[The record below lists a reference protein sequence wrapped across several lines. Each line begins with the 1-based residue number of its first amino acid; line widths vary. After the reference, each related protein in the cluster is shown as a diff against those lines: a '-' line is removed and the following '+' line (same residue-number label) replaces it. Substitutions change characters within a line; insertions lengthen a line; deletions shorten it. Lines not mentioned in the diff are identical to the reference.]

1 MYNANVFY
9 VYSQS
14 TRFFLTPH
22 DVAGDKLAVIVCV
35 LVWVLVFNSCIATD
49 DQQKVQEEEANK
61 LDGQDKLGRLGQATQ
76 ARASWAG

>member
-1 MYNANVFY
+1 MQTFFY

-35 LVWVLVFNSCIATD
+35 LVRVLVFNSCIATD
-49 DQQKVQEEEANK
+49 DQQKVQEEEEEANK
-61 LDGQDKLGRLGQATQ
+61 LDGQGELRRLGQAGK
-76 ARASWAG
+76 AGAS

>member
-1 MYNANVFY
+1 MY
-9 VYSQS
+9 
-14 TRFFLTPH
+14 TRNRHAFFLTPH
-22 DVAGDKLAVIVCV
+22 DVAGDKLAVIGCV
-35 LVWVLVFNSCIATD
+35 LVRVLAFNGCIGTD